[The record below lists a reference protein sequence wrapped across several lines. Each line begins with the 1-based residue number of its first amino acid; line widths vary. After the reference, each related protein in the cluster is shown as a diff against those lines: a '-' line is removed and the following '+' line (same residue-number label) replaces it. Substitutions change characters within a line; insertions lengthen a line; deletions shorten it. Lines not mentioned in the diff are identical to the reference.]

1 VSISKASLEEERI
14 RLIVSNIEK
23 VKGELRNCII
33 RTERKKIKQNTIEY
47 STVDES
53 TGEKRRE

>member
-1 VSISKASLEEERI
+1 MEEERI